1 MWRLYETPA
10 WQTRPVRA
18 ASSAKSGKGGV
29 GANTKQATLAN
40 KPKPRARKAGSR
52 GGSAASHGGSAA
64 SHGGSAAPSVP
75 ASSTSSLLSKGVGQ
89 AFVDPAAGVVGKS
102 TSSGSRNAL
111 LFGAL
116 TFAAGTM
123 YYTSIGGATTSAAYP
138 PPSTNEDLVNWS
150 GTHQCQPKRFYQP
163 ETQEHVEAIVKEA
176 AASKSKLRCVG
187 SGLSP
192 NGIAFQP
199 EGMVSLSLMDKI
211 LSVDADAMTVTVQS
225 GARVQDVADR
235 IREAGLTLINY
246 ASIREQTIG
255 GFTQIGAHGTGAGI
269 PSVDDSVVGLKMVT
283 PALGTISISKETNP
297 RLFELAKVGL
307 GCLGVVTEVTLQCV
321 PAHKLVERTF
331 VASVKEVKR
340 NHAKW
345 LQTNKH
351 LRYMWLPATD
361 SVVVV
366 QCNEEGSDM
375 AEAAVRENAAAQAK
389 RGRTGDASN
398 PLRDLI
404 KSTEGVE
411 LGGQDPDD
419 LTPTECRDVLLAHDP
434 LNASWV
440 ASVNQAEAA
449 FWKSNEG
456 IRVGYSDEILGFDC
470 GGQQW
475 VFEVAFPC
483 GTRDK
488 PNGWDIS
495 YMEELLKMIKK
506 NKIPAPSPIEQ
517 RWTSGSSS
525 SMSPCSGPTDSLH
538 TWVGIIMYLP
548 EEPGKEDLRDAVT
561 SEFIGKYRRMVEQRL
576 LARYNAVEH
585 WAKLEIPEDP
595 KDLQATRARLH
606 KRYPIEA
613 FQQARAE
620 LDPDNIFGGDA
631 VDAFFQS

>member
-1 MWRLYETPA
+1 MRSSPASTAIGRAMWRLYETPA

-64 SHGGSAAPSVP
+64 THGGSTAPSVP

-321 PAHKLVERTF
+321 PAHKLVQHTF
-331 VASVKEVKR
+331 TETREGVARRHLE
-340 NHAKW
+340 HLAH
-345 LQTNKH
+345 KH
-351 LRYMWLPATD
+351 MRYMWIPHTD
-361 SVVVV
+361 TVVVV
-366 QCNEEGSDM
+366 TCDPLIDGQPPPPPPPPE
-375 AEAAVRENAAAQAK
+375 AEKAAVA
-389 RGRTGDASN
+389 
-398 PLRDLI
+398 PLR
-404 KSTEGVE
+404 E
-411 LGGQDPDD
+411 L
-419 LTPTECRDVLLAHDP
+419 LL
-434 LNASWV
+434 S
-440 ASVNQAEAA
+440 
-449 FWKSNEG
+449 KGITSNEKARD
-456 IRVGYSDEILGFDC
+456 RVGCRNRG
-470 GGQQW
+470 
-475 VFEVAFPC
+475 
-483 GTRDK
+483 
-488 PNGWDIS
+488 
-495 YMEELLKMIKK
+495 
-506 NKIPAPSPIEQ
+506 
-517 RWTSGSSS
+517 
-525 SMSPCSGPTDSLH
+525 
-538 TWVGIIMYLP
+538 
-548 EEPGKEDLRDAVT
+548 
-561 SEFIGKYRRMVEQRL
+561 
-576 LARYNAVEH
+576 
-585 WAKLEIPEDP
+585 LE
-595 KDLQATRARLH
+595 
-606 KRYPIEA
+606 
-613 FQQARAE
+613 
-620 LDPDNIFGGDA
+620 G
-631 VDAFFQS
+631 